1 MSQYIYSKYSIY
13 MLSPIVQTGTSWTL
27 EVDSSTKQGRKD
39 LPANDGVDHDG
50 FHLVR
55 RYAAVPNTRPR
66 RSMDLRTFRKEE
78 RVMFWMVTYDNIP
91 GKLVSCRIISG
102 HSDDG
107 EEARLTSHVAV
118 VYDERLLLVAKGAFR
133 SLLET

>member
-1 MSQYIYSKYSIY
+1 
-13 MLSPIVQTGTSWTL
+13 VC
-27 EVDSSTKQGRKD
+27 
-39 LPANDGVDHDG
+39 
-50 FHLVR
+50 
-55 RYAAVPNTRPR
+55 RYAAIPNTRPR
-66 RSMDLRTFRKEE
+66 RRVDLRNFRKEE
-78 RVMFWMVTYDNIP
+78 RAMVWMVTYDNIP

-107 EEARLTSHVAV
+107 EIARLTSHVAV